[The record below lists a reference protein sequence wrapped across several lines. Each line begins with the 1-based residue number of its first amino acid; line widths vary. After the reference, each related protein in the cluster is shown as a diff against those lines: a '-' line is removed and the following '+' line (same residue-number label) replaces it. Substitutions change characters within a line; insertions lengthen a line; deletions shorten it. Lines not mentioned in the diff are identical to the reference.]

1 MCVCVFLLYRHARL
15 QAHGSRY
22 TNWCLQGWD
31 RWGCVRDSSGSAATV
46 SVNNSRKKAAIA
58 AYSPSL
64 PLSLCLCFPFA
75 VVGNCF
81 RFPVEWKFAKLTND
95 CNCVCSS
102 MRVCE
107 CVCAPV
113 RVCVTENALYTLG
126 NVRKFNNILI
136 RLHFKGVAP
145 KIFLCL
151 PATP

>member
-1 MCVCVFLLYRHARL
+1 MRPLRLCARFKRIRRHGKCKEQQEKSCHSCLLPL
-15 QAHGSRY
+15 PSP
-22 TNWCLQGWD
+22 
-31 RWGCVRDSSGSAATV
+31 
-46 SVNNSRKKAAIA
+46 
-58 AYSPSL
+58 AYL

-113 RVCVTENALYTLG
+113 RLCVTENALYTLG